1 MFSTLLPK
9 PKHEPVS
16 GEKDL
21 PTVPVSRPKTS
32 LPLNRIRGNDRAV
45 TKETGPHELRISKFY
60 LNEDGTLNYSKTI
73 ALAGMSSSESAQT
86 SIEDTIPLKQRYP
99 GLKHYFPRY
108 DLETCPNDSLQKCY
122 EETKAVIDGL
132 LQRGD
137 PSGASENP
145 KEVEY
150 VKYVPATAL
159 NGSGNEEDERGR
171 ERYLEIRDLKEDPLL
186 PSKFKLRKNR
196 HRTPSPPAPILKNPT
211 TEKLS
216 KEERKKWDIPA
227 AVSNWKNNQGFTI
240 SLDKRTMANN
250 PSSGPADF
258 NIEGFSKLSSSL
270 EEADRKAREEI
281 TIRNKMLQ
289 DIAIREQQEK
299 DRRLKEIAELTR
311 NERSKSKRRREP
323 ASTSHKRTKH

>member
-9 PKHEPVS
+9 PKHEPAS
-16 GEKDL
+16 SEKDL
-21 PTVPVSRPKTS
+21 LTVSALQPKTS
-32 LPLNRIRGNDRAV
+32 LPLTRIKGNDRIV
-45 TKETGPHELRISKFY
+45 TKETGPNDLRISKFY

-73 ALAGMSSSESAQT
+73 ALGSMRSSESAQT

-108 DLETCPNDSLQKCY
+108 DLKTCPNDSLQKCY
-122 EETKAVIDGL
+122 EETKAVIDGIL
-132 LQRGD
+132 HRGD
-137 PSGASENP
+137 SSRVDENS

-150 VKYVPATAL
+150 VKYVPATVL
-159 NGSGNEEDERGR
+159 NGSGNEDDERGR

-196 HRTPSPPAPILKNPT
+196 HRTPSPPAPILKKSSI
-211 TEKLS
+211 EKLS

-258 NIEGFSKLSSSL
+258 NIEGFGKLSSSL

-311 NERSKSKRRREP
+311 NERSRSKRRQEP
-323 ASTSHKRTKH
+323 SSTNHKRTKH